1 MAAVQEILGSYSPE
15 DVIVILSNEFFSHSI
30 TGYADGTF
38 INISRQVPPS
48 TLYSGSDN
56 TNARVIRANKGS
68 TVALTLHQAAE
79 SNDILSQA
87 LIMDEATR
95 DGSWC
100 FSLLIKD
107 GTGRSL
113 YYSPQAFV
121 SNSPDASFGSEID
134 TREWTLQCVSLSNY
148 VGGNGKLTA
157 DTYGTLQS
165 MGATVDPRWAP
176 N

>member
-1 MAAVQEILGSYSPE
+1 MAATQEILGTYSPE

-38 INISRQVPPS
+38 ISIEREVPAS

-56 TNARVIRANKGS
+56 TNARVVRANKGS
-68 TVALTLHQAAE
+68 TINLTLHQASE

-87 LIMDEATR
+87 LIMDEQTR
-95 DGSWC
+95 DGTWC
-100 FSLLIKD
+100 FSVLVKD
-107 GTGRSL
+107 GTGRSV
-113 YYSPQAFV
+113 YFSPQAFIAT
-121 SNSPDASFGSEID
+121 NPTTTFGSEIE
-134 TREWTLQCVSLSNY
+134 TREWGIQCVSLSNFN
-148 VGGNGKLTA
+148 GGNGKLTD
-157 DTYGTLQS
+157 DTYRVLQS